1 MIEVAMLRVEH
12 LQHVLLDDVS
22 FSLRPGEIVGL
33 LGPNGAGKSTL
44 MNTMVGL
51 RHPTSGSV
59 LVDGKPVNA
68 YSARERARMLSYV
81 AQKQDFLWDLKVAEI
96 IELGA
101 TSRQRAAETMTRL
114 ELDEFASRSIKS
126 LSGGEQ
132 ARVMIARALAAHTPF
147 LFADEPAASLDIK
160 QQRAMMRILRREAHD
175 KGTGVLVVLHEL
187 NLAFTFVDRILLM
200 DRGRLVLNAAAN
212 EVAQSFLVDSVFG
225 ESFVRISVDGHTL
238 VFPAAAGI

>member
-1 MIEVAMLRVEH
+1 
-12 LQHVLLDDVS
+12 
-22 FSLRPGEIVGL
+22 
-33 LGPNGAGKSTL
+33 
-44 MNTMVGL
+44 
-51 RHPTSGSV
+51 
-59 LVDGKPVNA
+59 
-68 YSARERARMLSYV
+68 
-81 AQKQDFLWDLKVAEI
+81 
-96 IELGA
+96 
-101 TSRQRAAETMTRL
+101 
-114 ELDEFASRSIKS
+114 
-126 LSGGEQ
+126 
-132 ARVMIARALAAHTPF
+132 VMIARALAAHTPF

-160 QQRAMMRILRREAHD
+160 QQRAMMHILRREAHD